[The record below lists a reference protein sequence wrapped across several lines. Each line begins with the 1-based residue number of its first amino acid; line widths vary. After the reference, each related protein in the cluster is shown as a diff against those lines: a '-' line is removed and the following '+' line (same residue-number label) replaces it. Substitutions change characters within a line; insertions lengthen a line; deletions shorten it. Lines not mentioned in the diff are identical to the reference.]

1 MAHCITLRHATPRR
15 NLPSI
20 LTAGIDPKYHKCARP
35 EVWLHS
41 ACRTAWAILHA
52 AQRHQVSTD
61 DIAII
66 TVRVPRQ
73 WLVRRRRCV
82 WTVNCRIPSALIL
95 SVNPRAALAEA
106 NVA

>member
-1 MAHCITLRHATPRR
+1 MGYLTMRHATPRR

-20 LTAGIDPKYHKCARP
+20 LSGGIDPKYHMCVRP

-41 ACRTAWAILHA
+41 ACKTAWAILHTG
-52 AQRHQVSTD
+52 QRHQVSTG
-61 DIAII
+61 DIAVV

-82 WTVNCRIPSALIL
+82 WTVDCRIPPAFIV

-106 NVA
+106 GAA